1 MNKKNKQNKLSS
13 DIGKSTSSNADF
25 MQNFSLSI
33 KIIMVIVFISFASL
47 FFIFAYDVITQSDY
61 FPIKK
66 ILISGNNQ
74 LSKQEILNQI
84 NISKGDNIFSI
95 NLFEKRK
102 KLISHAWIK
111 DALIKRDLPGKIVII
126 VKEINPVGLVKIGNI
141 NSFLIDKHGNPF
153 VEYNYNINN
162 RNLNLPVISGLKLI
176 KKDNQ
181 YSFENNISNF
191 VINLLEIKNNWGK
204 KYISVDVDNGIDMEA
219 SIVFINNYVS
229 KPLRLKLGF
238 NNFQPKLKKAEQI
251 FNYMKREKTG
261 DIVTCIDLFDL
272 KNVTVKFNQIL

>member
-1 MNKKNKQNKLSS
+1 MNKKKKQNKF
-13 DIGKSTSSNADF
+13 SSNNSRSISSNSDF

-47 FFIFAYDVITQSDY
+47 FFIFTYDVITQSDY

-74 LSKQEILNQI
+74 LSKQEILNQV

-102 KLISHAWIK
+102 KLISHAWVK
-111 DALIKRDLPGKIVII
+111 DALIKRDFPDKIVII
-126 VKEINPVGLVKIGNI
+126 VKEIKPVGLVKIENI

-153 VEYNYNINN
+153 VEYNYTVNN

-181 YSFENNISNF
+181 YSFKDNISKL
-191 VINLLEIKNNWGK
+191 VINFLELKNNWEK
-204 KYISVDVDNGIDMEA
+204 KYINVDIDNGIEVKA
-219 SIVFINNYVS
+219 SIFFMNNYVS
-229 KPLRLKLGF
+229 KPLKLKLGF
-238 NNFQPKLKKAEQI
+238 NDFQSKFKRAEQI
-251 FNYMKREKTG
+251 FNYIKREKIK
-261 DIVTCIDLFDL
+261 DRVICIDLVNI
-272 KNVTVKFNQIL
+272 KNVTVKFNKIL